1 MSHSALRE
9 RSAASALRGW
19 HLAVVGAVLAVWLQ
33 LWGLY
38 RSLGPS
44 HRPWLPFA
52 DKVEHAVG
60 FAVPVLLILLA
71 IALRGRA
78 GWQWPSRRTSVL
90 VVTIFAGH
98 AILSEMIQH
107 LWYRY
112 RTGDPLDVVADWVG
126 IAAGVLLFR
135 VIYLR
140 RARAAESLTT
150 S

>member
-1 MSHSALRE
+1 MSHSASPDR
-9 RSAASALRGW
+9 RAASGLRGW
-19 HLAVVGAVLAVWLQ
+19 HIVAVGAVFAVWLH

-38 RSLGPS
+38 RALGPA

-60 FAVPVLLILLA
+60 FALPVLLILLT

-78 GWQWPSRRTSVL
+78 GWVSPSPRASVL
-90 VVTIFAGH
+90 VAAIFAVH
-98 AILSEMIQH
+98 AILSEVIQH
-107 LWYRY
+107 LWNRY

-126 IAAGVLLFR
+126 IAVGILLFR
-135 VIYLR
+135 LIYSR
-140 RARAAESLTT
+140 RSRTVESLAT